1 MIGFMKITQPEK
13 INEYYQALVDKNSQ
27 YLGCFYACVTS
38 TQIFCIA
45 TCSARKPKKE
55 NVEFCSEVKDAL
67 DAGFRPCKVCKPTQN
82 AHSMPEPV
90 ATALKLLA
98 QKGQEKLSDYHLKE
112 AGIQPELVRRWFKK
126 HYGMTFQAYQRMVRI
141 NTAYQEIQNGK
152 QLIDSALDSGFNSLS
167 GFAYTFKKAT
177 GLNPSKS
184 KDKQVILIA
193 RHTTPIGPMF
203 ICATNNGVC
212 LVEFVDRR
220 MLETEFN
227 DLQKR
232 LNAVIL
238 QGEND
243 YIKQCKLELNEYFAG
258 KRKEFS
264 IPLDLP
270 GTEFQQGVWQGLQ
283 TIPFGETRSYS
294 EQATALNN
302 AKAVRAV
309 ATANGMNRVAIIV
322 PCHRVIGKDGSL
334 TGYGGGL
341 ERKAWLLRHEGVEF
355 KE

>member
-1 MIGFMKITQPEK
+1 MKITQPEK

-184 KDKQVILIA
+184 KEKQVILIA

-238 QGEND
+238 QGENEH
-243 YIKQCKLELNEYFAG
+243 IKQCRAELSEYFAG

-264 IPLDLP
+264 IPLDLA

-341 ERKAWLLRHEGVEF
+341 ERKAWLLRHEAADF